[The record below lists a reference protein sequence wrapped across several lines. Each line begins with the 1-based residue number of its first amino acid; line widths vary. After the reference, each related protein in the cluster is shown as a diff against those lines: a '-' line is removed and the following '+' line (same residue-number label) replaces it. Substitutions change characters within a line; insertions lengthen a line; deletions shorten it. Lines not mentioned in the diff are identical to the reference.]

1 MERGDKWQGRRA
13 REAAERATESTQP
26 ANDAFRKKCPSPF
39 FSLQSLSRL
48 VLVVLFGELKV
59 MPYTWFH
66 L

>member
-1 MERGDKWQGRRA
+1 MERGDKWQGRRT
-13 REAAERATESTQP
+13 REAAER

-39 FSLQSLSRL
+39 FSLQSPSHL

-59 MPYTWFH
+59 MTYTWFH